1 MEFDI
6 SKEKG
11 GQWFCHQNGQVV
23 SGSYGDKK
31 HAIKI
36 AARLNGMTTKEF
48 LKKRKQTE
56 DGSGKTI

>member
-23 SGSYGDKK
+23 PGSYGDKK
-31 HAIKI
+31 HAIKY
-36 AARLNGMTTKEF
+36 AAKLNGMTTKEF
-48 LKKRKQTE
+48 LKERK
-56 DGSGKTI
+56 KMV